1 MQYATPAVHHTQ
13 AQVQVIKQ
21 NEFVRSRPL
30 ATTTPRYVV
39 AVIGGQVVS
48 VSRNSLSIDCD
59 GCTTI
64 PVDA

>member
-1 MQYATPAVHHTQ
+1 MQYYATTAVPQ
-13 AQVQVIKQ
+13 AQVQVVKQ
-21 NEFVRSRPL
+21 NEFARSRPL

-48 VSRNSLSIDCD
+48 VARNSLILDD
-59 GCTTI
+59 TGCTTI